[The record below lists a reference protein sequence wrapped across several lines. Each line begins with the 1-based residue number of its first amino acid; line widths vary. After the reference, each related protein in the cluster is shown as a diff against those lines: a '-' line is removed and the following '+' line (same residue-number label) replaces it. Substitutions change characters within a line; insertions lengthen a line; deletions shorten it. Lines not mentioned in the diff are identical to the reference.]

1 MSTRTHR
8 RLAAVALVGGLA
20 LAAGACGSSSS
31 TKPSGQAPSSSAPS
45 GSAAPTAD
53 KVTALPTLTG
63 KGTTVT
69 LNTQT
74 AAALTSLKVMVA
86 PSGMATATKTAGGD
100 TAVTFPITSGYAEI
114 HSDTSHKPGNIV
126 GSIQH
131 YGSGLTFTGG
141 GKSLNVSDF
150 VVDPGNSM
158 LYATVGGK
166 PDIPLLTLDGTAV
179 KAGMAGGDVT
189 LDGTVA
195 KLTATAA
202 MALDSTFGTTAVT
215 PGLPLGTVHLDLAGT
230 PNMYSDKTTEISRV
244 DGQTTSVAL
253 DAGTA
258 AALKSLGVAV
268 APEGKATFDS
278 ASSTIGFPI
287 TGGFAAIH
295 SDKSYQPGYID
306 GVLIHQGSGI
316 TFSKGGKSLAITDFV
331 VDPGGSTL
339 SGTVGGKVGVPIA
352 TLNGAPLQVTT
363 PGGTVHLDGTIV
375 NLTPTAAMA
384 LDTTFGTTAV
394 KPGLPLGVAH
404 IIVAGS

>member
-31 TKPSGQAPSSSAPS
+31 TSSSTTAAGGSS
-45 GSAAPTAD
+45 GSTAPTAD
-53 KVTALPTLTG
+53 KVTALPELTG

-69 LNTQT
+69 LNPQT
-74 AAALTSLKVMVA
+74 AAALTSLKLTVT
-86 PSGMATATKTAGGD
+86 PFGMATAAKTASGD

-114 HSDTSHKPGNIV
+114 HSNTSFKPGYIV
-126 GSIQH
+126 GSINH
-131 YGSGLTFTGG
+131 FDSGLTFAGG
-141 GKSLNVSDF
+141 GKTLTVSDF

-166 PDIPLLTLDGTAV
+166 PDIPLLSLDGTAV

-195 KLTATAA
+195 KLTQTAA
-202 MALDSTFGTTAVT
+202 SALDSTFGTTAVT
-215 PGLPLGTVHLDLAGT
+215 AGIPLGTVHLDLAGT
-230 PNMYSDKTTEISRV
+230 PNTYSDKTTEISRLS
-244 DGQTTSVAL
+244 GQSTSVAL
-253 DAGTA
+253 NAQTA

-268 APEGKATFDS
+268 APEGTATFD
-278 ASSTIGFPI
+278 AATSTIGFPI

-295 SDKSYQPGYID
+295 SDKSYQPGYIV
-306 GVLIHQGSGI
+306 GNLIHQGSGI
-316 TFSKGGKSLAITDFV
+316 TFSKGGKTLAITGLV
-331 VDPGGSTL
+331 VDPGNSTL
-339 SGTVGGKVGVPIA
+339 TGTVGGKVGVPIA
-352 TLNGAPLQVTT
+352 SLNGAPVQVSMV
-363 PGGTVHLDGTIV
+363 GGTVHLDGTIV
-375 NLTPTAAMA
+375 NLSSTAAQA

-394 KPGLPLGVAH
+394 TAGLPLGVAH

>member
-20 LAAGACGSSSS
+20 LAAGACGSSSK
-31 TKPSGQAPSSSAPS
+31 TSSSTTAAGGAPP
-45 GSAAPTAD
+45 AATTSD
-53 KVTALPTLTG
+53 KVTAIPNLTG

-69 LNTQT
+69 LDPQT
-74 AAALTSLKVMVA
+74 AAALTNLKVKVA
-86 PSGMATATKTAGGD
+86 PSGTATAATTASGG
-100 TAVTFPITSGYAEI
+100 TAVTFPITNGYAEI

-131 YGSGLTFTGG
+131 FGSGLTFSGG
-141 GKSLNVSDF
+141 GKSLTVSDF

-158 LYATVGGK
+158 LYATVGPK
-166 PDIPLLTLDGTAV
+166 PDVPLLSLDGTAV
-179 KAGMAGGDVT
+179 KVGMANGDVT

-195 KLTATAA
+195 KLTPTAA
-202 MALDSTFGTTAVT
+202 MALDTTFGTTAVT

-230 PNMYSDKTTEISRV
+230 PNTYSDKTTEISRV
-244 DGQTTSVAL
+244 NGQTTSVAL

-258 AALKSLGVAV
+258 KALTGLGVMV
-268 APEGKATFDS
+268 APEGNATFDA

-295 SDKSYQPGYID
+295 SDKSYQPGYIS
-306 GVLIHQGSGI
+306 GVLIHQASGI
-316 TFSKGGKSLAITDFV
+316 TFSKGGKSLVITGFV

-339 SGTVGGKVGVPIA
+339 TGTVGGKVGVPIG

-363 PGGTVHLDGTIV
+363 PNGTVHLDGTIV
-375 NLTPTAAMA
+375 NLTDTAAQA
-384 LDTTFGTTAV
+384 LNTTFGTTAV
-394 KPGLPLGVAH
+394 KAGLPLGVAH